1 MIVKNYEKYLIFLIF
16 FLFANLLES
25 IFFKSGFVYIF
36 ILLEK
41 TEQIL
46 DPQNSLERNDG
57 DSTALQGPTAVWG
70 LARPGW

>member
-1 MIVKNYEKYLIFLIF
+1 MIGKNYEKYLIFLIF

-46 DPQNSLERNDG
+46 DPQNSLERNYG